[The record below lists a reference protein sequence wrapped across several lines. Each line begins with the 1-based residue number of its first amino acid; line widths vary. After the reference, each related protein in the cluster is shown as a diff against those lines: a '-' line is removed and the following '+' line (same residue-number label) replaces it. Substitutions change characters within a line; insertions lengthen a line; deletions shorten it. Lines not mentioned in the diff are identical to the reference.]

1 MKYKFENSIITFRK
15 LKLEDYKN
23 FKILFKACFKRNVS
37 YNFYKWRY
45 FSDKL
50 SFCYGAFCS
59 SKLIANVGMVAMILN
74 NGKKEK
80 IFSRHSSMVLEK
92 FRGKGIFSI
101 LLKIVKK
108 NLIKDTKII
117 VMWPNIN
124 NHSSFGLSDKNI
136 IRNKYYLYKTNVQQN
151 KNKNTLNCNIK
162 NLHKL
167 KNLINREN
175 NFFLKNFNYFK
186 KRYLSY
192 KHNDYLI
199 NKFEHKK
206 LKSFFVLKK
215 NKYIGGSNYVVLD
228 HFGSIHLE
236 SAHLSKLIND
246 ERKIIF
252 WSKKKIYKKNYDLV
266 SHINVNIGLTRKI
279 NNKKMNKTLVNAKF
293 MLGDTDSFV
302 SIN

>member
-1 MKYKFENSIITFRK
+1 MKYKFENSLITFRK

-23 FKILFKACFKRNVS
+23 FKILFKSCFKRNIS

-45 FSDKL
+45 FSDTF

-59 SKLIANVGMVAMILN
+59 SKLIANVGMTAMILN
-74 NGKKEK
+74 NEKKEK

-124 NHSSFGLSDKNI
+124 NHSNFGISNKNI
-136 IRNKYYLYKTNVQQN
+136 FRNKYYLYKTNVRQ
-151 KNKNTLNCNIK
+151 KKIKNTLNYKIK
-162 NLHKL
+162 NLNKF
-167 KNLINREN
+167 KNLIQKEN

-199 NKFEHKK
+199 NKFEYKK
-206 LKSFFVLKK
+206 LKSFFILKK
-215 NKYIGGSNYVVLD
+215 NKNIGINNYVVLD
-228 HFGSIHLE
+228 HFGSINLE
-236 SAHLSKLIND
+236 SAHLSQLIND

-266 SHINVNIGLTRKI
+266 SHINVNIGFTRKI
-279 NNKKMNKTLVNAKF
+279 NNKKINKTLVNVKF
-293 MLGDTDSFV
+293 MPGDTDSFM